1 MNFNLSFYPNVRAP
15 KPSHNMTFE
24 DFIDNVQTN
33 PEWQEAALQIQAIN
47 DKAERR
53 EAKTKLPGVRLSG
66 TFSGQSDDSIITK
79 SGLIGMDIDDF
90 AGDLQLLK
98 EQLCHDQF
106 VAGAFFSVSGNG
118 LCAVF
123 RITTD
128 DYAEAYI
135 QISAYLRKEYNI
147 TCDPACKNI
156 SRFRFITHDGLP
168 YINLNAV
175 VFDIKPPKTQ
185 KKADFVPYSKD
196 SDVEYIIGQIQNLGI
211 DITTSYEDWLKVG
224 FAIAD
229 EYGENG
235 RNFYHIL
242 SQNHP
247 EYNTATTDKKYDSLL
262 RGRNSSKRVSIRSLF
277 YIAAQHGI
285 RTVSPERAMIDAQA
299 QRVSKTTNTTQ
310 DLVGSLAAVGVNI
323 SEDNAKIALEAAKTS
338 KVSGNA
344 MDLIGQFI
352 ISNFDLYRNGVTQ
365 RIYCK
370 ADPMHHKFI
379 GEQEINSMFVRLKQ
393 IEPKVKIQDIKA
405 YINSENTPTFHPF
418 ADFIAEKQGYEGP
431 DVVAQLIDCIK
442 VEEDKA
448 YGPTCQHGVYKQVF
462 MRKWLLGVV
471 GSMQGHHN
479 ELMPILCGA
488 GGIGKTV
495 FVRELLPKSM
505 RYLFGS
511 GIIGMGK
518 DDQMKMNEFLILLD
532 DEFSGKT
539 TRDFKTLKQVLS
551 LDYVTIRLPYA
562 ATTEKLQRIASWIGT
577 SNETQIIDDPTG
589 NRRFVPMTITEI
601 DQKGMEKIDREALW
615 SQLVTEYTKADTEEL
630 RKPHHLTREEMKFL
644 NMVSAAYAV
653 TSAAQDLV
661 SLIVDLPQIGQKV
674 EYLSSSEI
682 LALMK
687 MKYRVD
693 QVNPQQI
700 GRVLT
705 SLGFEQSL
713 KRTGT
718 MVKRMWKVSLV
729 NSADLGLIGREVT
742 LPGLTPYNTLTNED
756 FLTLPN

>member
-1 MNFNLSFYPNVRAP
+1 
-15 KPSHNMTFE
+15 
-24 DFIDNVQTN
+24 
-33 PEWQEAALQIQAIN
+33 
-47 DKAERR
+47 
-53 EAKTKLPGVRLSG
+53 
-66 TFSGQSDDSIITK
+66 
-79 SGLIGMDIDDF
+79 
-90 AGDLQLLK
+90 
-98 EQLCHDQF
+98 
-106 VAGAFFSVSGNG
+106 
-118 LCAVF
+118 
-123 RITTD
+123 
-128 DYAEAYI
+128 
-135 QISAYLRKEYNI
+135 
-147 TCDPACKNI
+147 
-156 SRFRFITHDGLP
+156 
-168 YINLNAV
+168 
-175 VFDIKPPKTQ
+175 
-185 KKADFVPYSKD
+185 
-196 SDVEYIIGQIQNLGI
+196 
-211 DITTSYEDWLKVG
+211 
-224 FAIAD
+224 
-229 EYGENG
+229 
-235 RNFYHIL
+235 
-242 SQNHP
+242 
-247 EYNTATTDKKYDSLL
+247 
-262 RGRNSSKRVSIRSLF
+262 
-277 YIAAQHGI
+277 
-285 RTVSPERAMIDAQA
+285 
-299 QRVSKTTNTTQ
+299 
-310 DLVGSLAAVGVNI
+310 
-323 SEDNAKIALEAAKTS
+323 
-338 KVSGNA
+338 
-344 MDLIGQFI
+344 
-352 ISNFDLYRNGVTQ
+352 
-365 RIYCK
+365 
-370 ADPMHHKFI
+370 
-379 GEQEINSMFVRLKQ
+379 
-393 IEPKVKIQDIKA
+393 
-405 YINSENTPTFHPF
+405 
-418 ADFIAEKQGYEGP
+418 
-431 DVVAQLIDCIK
+431 
-442 VEEDKA
+442 
-448 YGPTCQHGVYKQVF
+448 
-462 MRKWLLGVV
+462 
-471 GSMQGHHN
+471 
-479 ELMPILCGA
+479 
-488 GGIGKTV
+488 
-495 FVRELLPKSM
+495 
-505 RYLFGS
+505 
-511 GIIGMGK
+511 MGK

-729 NSADLGLIGREVT
+729 NSADLGLIGREVP